1 MLCLLEGVAELYLQ
15 LKADVFPVQ
24 TMHADRGRDFINKK
38 MKTWLR
44 RRGVLHSTNAG
55 EDPRGNGRA
64 GRGGGQAD
72 GPKTTPCVGHG
83 SDVVADGSEV
93 SDGDSQ
99 TRKKRR
105 EESHSRL
112 RRQGPHQEEKLE
124 GEASGTD
131 T

>member
-44 RRGVLHSTNAG
+44 RRGGLHSTNAG

-93 SDGDSQ
+93 LYLME
-99 TRKKRR
+99 TARLERR
-105 EESHSRL
+105 EEKRAIPGFGDKVL
-112 RRQGPHQEEKLE
+112 IKREIGGQW
-124 GEASGTD
+124 
-131 T
+131 